1 MSNFSIDMV
10 WTQFDRVEVEGR
22 AVAVC
27 KHCHRQLTGNRG
39 SMCMHLRMKHNKP
52 SAEASSQIEP
62 PSKKLLT
69 DTPDSKPTSDKPTSK
84 PISDKPTT
92 KPLPDMLQVHGEDDC
107 NMGTP
112 LPEKQAKDA
121 VRYLALCANTPTA
134 FRHAIDVLPKSSI
147 RRVYDMV
154 CKGVKVDA
162 QVKLSPKQRRFC
174 TKYVADSRASSKTKR
189 RLLRSANKQA
199 IRSVFGPLMLQV
211 AFGAYASGVVSTT
224 V

>member
-1 MSNFSIDMV
+1 MSSFAIDMV
-10 WTQFDRVEVEGR
+10 WTQFDRVEVEGHP
-22 AVAVC
+22 VAIC

-39 SMCMHLRMKHNKP
+39 AMCMHLRMKHNKP
-52 SAEASSQIEP
+52 SAEVSSQIEP
-62 PSKKLLT
+62 PSKKLLS
-69 DTPDSKPTSDKPTSK
+69 DTPASKPTSDKPPSK
-84 PISDKPTT
+84 PISDKPTG
-92 KPLPDMLQVHGEDDC
+92 KPLPDQPHVRGEDGR

-121 VRYLALCANTPTA
+121 IRYLTLCANTPTA

-147 RRVYDMV
+147 RRIYDTV
-154 CKGVKVDA
+154 CKGAKADA

-174 TKYVADSRASSKTKR
+174 TKYAADSRASSKTKR

-211 AFGAYASGVVSTT
+211 AFDTSASGVVSTRL
-224 V
+224 